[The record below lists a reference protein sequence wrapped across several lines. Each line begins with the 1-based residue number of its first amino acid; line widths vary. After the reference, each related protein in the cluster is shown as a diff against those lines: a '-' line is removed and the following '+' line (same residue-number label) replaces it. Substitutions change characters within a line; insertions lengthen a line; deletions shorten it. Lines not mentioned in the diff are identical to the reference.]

1 MKFDKEN
8 YPKMPD
14 DIRDMIKDQVVE
26 HVGEQGMFEAPKHK
40 SIRKNKAI
48 RYVAAMLAGCL
59 LVGTTVY
66 AASKLISITTEKKG
80 EYGLETKVTVSGD
93 ADNGDEKE
101 NVYSQSSES
110 AAVDGNTTEVP
121 YDRYELMNERNY
133 VHLDIS
139 YMPEDMYV
147 EWEEDV
153 ATSKL
158 HSYSETDRENRRMT
172 FYMWRI
178 HKGVEYT
185 HNDVSVINTEE
196 FEVPGGT
203 AVLVELDG
211 GRRKVYMAYDI
222 GYVLDIWAQPG
233 ITKDELVSIA
243 KGISLDVATKEE
255 AEESNNINFMMAP
268 AYVPDTE
275 SVQEGNI
282 VFVETDDESEQR
294 TTVAKDEL
302 KVYQVG
308 EEFDIPEQ
316 KGIDAANAKVTKV
329 EICDDLSV
337 VNKDVFDFFQGE
349 HPDFIDENG
358 KLRDEVVS
366 YCKVGDGVNSL
377 DEVVAS
383 ETIPVKLVYIE
394 VEYTSDTGASELSFY
409 GNLMLINDNNDSYE
423 IYDGLSPLARSTEYD
438 VVRTTY
444 YKDEPEEIY
453 FYNGNDVWEKNH
465 FEIMQAGETRTASFC
480 YVVREDWLPYM
491 YFDVTCADPTDY
503 FKQTILDT
511 GVIDIRQ

>member
-1 MKFDKEN
+1 MKIDKKD

-14 DIRDMIKDQVVE
+14 EIRDMIKQQVENEISDSVTKTSP
-26 HVGEQGMFEAPKHK
+26 VAKRRFV
-40 SIRKNKAI
+40 
-48 RYVAAMLAGCL
+48 RYAVAALAGTL

-80 EYGLETKVTVSGD
+80 EYGLETKVTVSEDVDG
-93 ADNGDEKE
+93 GDEKE
-101 NVYSQSSES
+101 NVD
-110 AAVDGNTTEVP
+110 VDEDTTEVP
-121 YDRYELMNERNY
+121 YDRYELMNEENY
-133 VHLDIS
+133 VHIDIS
-139 YMPEDMYV
+139 YIPEDVYV
-147 EWEEDV
+147 QWTEDV

-158 HSYSETDRENRRMT
+158 HSYSETDRESRSMT

-178 HKGVEYT
+178 HEGVEYT
-185 HNDVSVINTEE
+185 HNDVNVINTEE
-196 FEVPGGT
+196 FEIPGGT

-233 ITKDELVSIA
+233 ITKDEFVNVA
-243 KGISLDVATKEE
+243 KGISLEVATKEE
-255 AEESNNINFMMAP
+255 AEEASNINFMMAP
-268 AYVPDTE
+268 AYVPPTD

-282 VFVETDDESEQR
+282 IFVETEDEFERR

-308 EEFDIPEQ
+308 EEFEIPEQ
-316 KGIDAANAKVTKV
+316 KGNVKVTKV
-329 EICDDLSV
+329 EIGDDLSA
-337 VNKDVFDFFQGE
+337 VNKEVFDFYQGE
-349 HPDFIDENG
+349 HPDFINENG

-394 VEYTSDTGASELSFY
+394 VEYTSDTGTPGMLFY

-423 IYDGLSPLARSTEYD
+423 IYDGLSSLARSTEYD
-438 VVRTTY
+438 VVRTSY
-444 YKDEPEEIY
+444 HRNEPESIY

-465 FEIMQAGETRTASFC
+465 FENVQAGETRTASFC

-491 YFDVTCADPTDY
+491 YFDITCADPTDY
-503 FKQTILDT
+503 FKQSILDT
-511 GVIDIRQ
+511 GLIDIRQ

>member
-1 MKFDKEN
+1 MKIDKKD

-14 DIRDMIKDQVVE
+14 DIRAMIKQQVE
-26 HVGEQGMFEAPKHK
+26 NEISDGAERKHIVK
-40 SIRKNKAI
+40 KGKFI
-48 RYVAAMLAGCL
+48 RYAVAALAGTL

-80 EYGLETKVTVSGD
+80 EYGLETKVTVSEN

-101 NVYSQSSES
+101 NVDSQGSEN
-110 AAVDGNTTEVP
+110 AAVDEGTTEIP
-121 YDRYELMNERNY
+121 YDRYELMNEENY

-139 YMPEDMYV
+139 YMPEDIYV
-147 EWEEDV
+147 EWPEDV
-153 ATSKL
+153 AVLKL
-158 HSYSETDRENRRMT
+158 HSHSETDRANRSMT

-178 HKGVEYT
+178 HEGVEYT
-185 HNDVSVINTEE
+185 HNDVNVINTEE

-233 ITKDELVSIA
+233 ITKDEFVNVA
-243 KGISLDVATKEE
+243 KGISLEVATKEE
-255 AEESNNINFMMAP
+255 AEEANNINFMMAP
-268 AYVPDTE
+268 AYVPPFE

-282 VFVETDDESEQR
+282 IYVETEDELEQR

-308 EEFDIPEQ
+308 EEFGIPE
-316 KGIDAANAKVTKV
+316 KNGNVKVTKV

-337 VNKDVFDFFQGE
+337 VNKDVFDFYQGE

-358 KLRDEVVS
+358 NLKDETVS

-377 DEVVAS
+377 DETVAT
-383 ETIPVKLVYIE
+383 ENIPVKLVYIE
-394 VEYTSDTGASELSFY
+394 VEYTSDTGGSDVMFY
-409 GNLMLINDNNDSYE
+409 GNLMLVKEDENSYE
-423 IYDGLSPLARSTEYD
+423 IYDGLSPLAREIEYD
-438 VVRTTY
+438 VAYPSY
-444 YKDEPEEIY
+444 YDNDPEEIY

-465 FEIMQAGETRTASFC
+465 FESVQAGETRTASFC

-491 YFDVTCADPTDY
+491 YFDITCADPTDY
-503 FKQTILDT
+503 FKQSILDT